1 MKVKYSIECVSA
13 RPLRRFAKRRGSR
26 TMPELSKMRKPD
38 VKVVILGDMNV
49 GKTSL
54 LHRYTEKKFKDTIST
69 VGGAFF
75 LKQWGP
81 YNISI
86 WDTAGREQF
95 HGLGSMYC
103 RGAAAAILTYDVTN
117 WQSLAELEERFLSLT
132 DTANHDCIYA
142 IVGNKADLTD
152 LQAQVGATQDGL
164 TEDQGEEDGE
174 RPRVPS
180 ACPTPPASPVSLSGV
195 SVNKQVSREDA
206 VALYGRI
213 LRYKGMEETNSLPAD
228 KMCFET
234 SAKTGYNV
242 DPLFEALF
250 DMVLPSII
258 RKRTEREGSP
268 TVDLDE
274 CIGAGKRPRTA
285 CC

>member
-1 MKVKYSIECVSA
+1 
-13 RPLRRFAKRRGSR
+13 
-26 TMPELSKMRKPD
+26 MPEMSKMKKPD

-54 LHRYTEKKFKDTIST
+54 LHRYTERKFKDTIST

-103 RGAAAAILTYDVTN
+103 RGAAAVILTYDVTN

-142 IVGNKADLTD
+142 VVGNKADLTD
-152 LQAQVGATQDGL
+152 PKAQLFLDSDVASEDRTEYEEERTEPEVL
-164 TEDQGEEDGE
+164 T
-174 RPRVPS
+174 
-180 ACPTPPASPVSLSGV
+180 ACPTPPASPVSFSGMILQ
-195 SVNKQVSREDA
+195 KQVAPEDA
-206 VALYGRI
+206 AALYGRI
-213 LRYKGMEETNSLPAD
+213 LRYKGLEENSSLPAE

-242 DPLFEALF
+242 DTLFETLF
-250 DMVLPSII
+250 DLVLPTIL
-258 RKRTEREGSP
+258 RKRNENRESP
-268 TVDLDE
+268 TVDLEDCRE
-274 CIGAGKRPRTA
+274 SSNKRRSA

>member
-1 MKVKYSIECVSA
+1 MPDLSRMK
-13 RPLRRFAKRRGSR
+13 
-26 TMPELSKMRKPD
+26 KPD
-38 VKVVILGDMNV
+38 VKLVFLGDMNV

-54 LHRYTEKKFKDTIST
+54 LHRYMERKFKDTIST

-103 RGAAAAILTYDVTN
+103 RGAAAVILTYDVTN

-142 IVGNKADLTD
+142 LVGNKADLTD
-152 LQAQVGATQDGL
+152 SKAHHCQDSDGL
-164 TEDQGEEDGE
+164 PEDRAECEEERTE
-174 RPRVPS
+174 PHVLS
-180 ACPTPPASPVSLSGV
+180 TCPTPPGTGGVGQQPASLSGLLLH
-195 SVNKQVSREDA
+195 KQVAREDA

-213 LRYKGMEETNSLPAD
+213 LRYKGLDEKSSLPAD

-242 DPLFEALF
+242 DVLFETLF
-250 DMVLPSII
+250 DMVVPAILS
-258 RKRTEREGSP
+258 KRHENQASP
-268 TVDLDE
+268 TVDLEDWRKVS
-274 CIGAGKRPRTA
+274 GKRGKSS

>member
-1 MKVKYSIECVSA
+1 
-13 RPLRRFAKRRGSR
+13 
-26 TMPELSKMRKPD
+26 
-38 VKVVILGDMNV
+38 MNV

-54 LHRYTEKKFKDTIST
+54 LHRYTERKFKDTIST
-69 VGGAFF
+69 VGGAFY

-103 RGAAAAILTYDVTN
+103 RGAAAVILTYDVTN

-152 LQAQVGATQDGL
+152 PKAQLPQDSDRETGSQVL
-164 TEDQGEEDGE
+164 ST
-174 RPRVPS
+174 
-180 ACPTPPASPVSLSGV
+180 CPTPPASPASLSGV
-195 SVNKQVSREDA
+195 MVHKQVGHEDA
-206 VALYGRI
+206 MALYGRI
-213 LRYKGMEETNSLPAD
+213 LRYKGLEENGSLPAE

-242 DPLFEALF
+242 DILFETLF
-250 DMVLPSII
+250 DLVLPSIL
-258 RKRTEREGSP
+258 RKRNENQQSP
-268 TVDLDE
+268 TVDLED
-274 CIGAGKRPRTA
+274 CRGGNNKRGKTA

>member
-1 MKVKYSIECVSA
+1 
-13 RPLRRFAKRRGSR
+13 
-26 TMPELSKMRKPD
+26 MPELSKMKKPD

-54 LHRYTEKKFKDTIST
+54 LHRYTERRFKDTIST

-103 RGAAAAILTYDVTN
+103 RGAAAVILTYDVTN

-132 DTANHDCIYA
+132 DTANHDCLYA

-152 LQAQVGATQDGL
+152 PRAQFVQATDGRR
-164 TEDQGEEDGE
+164 EGQDQGGE
-174 RPRVPS
+174 AGEMDPRVPS
-180 ACPTPPASPVSLSGV
+180 ACPTPPASPPSSPASLSGV
-195 SVNKQVSREDA
+195 AGHEQVSRDDA
-206 VALYGRI
+206 LALYGRV
-213 LRYKGMEETNSLPAD
+213 LRYKGLDEKTSLPAE

-242 DPLFEALF
+242 DLLFETLF
-250 DMVLPSII
+250 DLVLPSIL
-258 RKRTEREGSP
+258 RKRNEAQVSP
-268 TVDLDE
+268 TVDLEDS
-274 CIGAGKRPRTA
+274 GGSNSKRARTS

>member
-1 MKVKYSIECVSA
+1 
-13 RPLRRFAKRRGSR
+13 
-26 TMPELSKMRKPD
+26 MPEVSKMKKPD
-38 VKVVILGDMNV
+38 VKVVLLGDMNV

-54 LHRYTEKKFKDTIST
+54 LHRYTERKFKDTVST

-103 RGAAAAILTYDVTN
+103 RGASAVILTYDVTN

-142 IVGNKADLTD
+142 LVGNKADLTD
-152 LQAQVGATQDGL
+152 PEAQLALNPDVAPDEYEDERTRPQA
-164 TEDQGEEDGE
+164 
-174 RPRVPS
+174 PS
-180 ACPTPPASPVSLSGV
+180 GCPTPPASPASLSGV
-195 SVNKQVSREDA
+195 PLHKQVTREEA
-206 VALYGRI
+206 AALYGRI
-213 LRYKGMEETNSLPAD
+213 LRYKGLEEERSLPAE

-242 DPLFEALF
+242 DALFEALF
-250 DMVLPSII
+250 DLVLPSIL
-258 RKRTEREGSP
+258 RKRNENQESP
-268 TVDLDE
+268 TVDLEE
-274 CIGAGKRPRTA
+274 CRGGGGGGGNKRARSA

>member
-1 MKVKYSIECVSA
+1 MK
-13 RPLRRFAKRRGSR
+13 
-26 TMPELSKMRKPD
+26 KPD

-54 LHRYTEKKFKDTIST
+54 LHRYTERKFRDTVST
-69 VGGAFF
+69 VGGAFY

-103 RGAAAAILTYDVTN
+103 RGAAAVILTYDVTN

-142 IVGNKADLTD
+142 IVGNKADLSD
-152 LQAQVGATQDGL
+152 PRAQLPVAPD
-164 TEDQGEEDGE
+164 DQGEE
-174 RPRVPS
+174 PRTEPQVPS
-180 ACPTPPASPVSLSGV
+180 ACPTPPASPVSPV
-195 SVNKQVSREDA
+195 SPGSLPKQVGRDEA
-206 VALYGRI
+206 AALYARV
-213 LRYKGMEETNSLPAD
+213 LRYKGLDEKSSLPAD
-228 KMCFET
+228 RMCFET
-234 SAKTGYNV
+234 SARTGYNV
-242 DPLFEALF
+242 DALFETLF
-250 DMVLPSII
+250 DLVLPSIL
-258 RKRTEREGSP
+258 RKRNENQRSP
-268 TVDLDE
+268 TVDLEDYRE
-274 CIGAGKRPRTA
+274 PTGKRRG

>member
-1 MKVKYSIECVSA
+1 
-13 RPLRRFAKRRGSR
+13 
-26 TMPELSKMRKPD
+26 MPEVSKMKRPD
-38 VKVVILGDMNV
+38 VKIVLLGDMNV

-54 LHRYTEKKFKDTIST
+54 LHRYMERKFKETVST

-103 RGAAAAILTYDVTN
+103 RGAAAVILTYDVTN

-142 IVGNKADLTD
+142 LVGNKADLTD
-152 LQAQVGATQDGL
+152 SKAQLCQDSDGL
-164 TEDQGEEDGE
+164 VKDRTECNQECEVLSG
-174 RPRVPS
+174 
-180 ACPTPPASPVSLSGV
+180 CPTPPASPTSLPGV
-195 SVNKQVSREDA
+195 MLRKQVINEDA

-213 LRYKGMEETNSLPAD
+213 LRYKGLEEKSSLPAE

-242 DPLFEALF
+242 DTLFETLF
-250 DMVLPSII
+250 DLVLPSIL
-258 RKRTEREGSP
+258 RKRQENQESP
-268 TVDLDE
+268 TVDLEE
-274 CIGAGKRPRTA
+274 CRMVGSKKGRSG

>member
-1 MKVKYSIECVSA
+1 
-13 RPLRRFAKRRGSR
+13 
-26 TMPELSKMRKPD
+26 
-38 VKVVILGDMNV
+38 
-49 GKTSL
+49 
-54 LHRYTEKKFKDTIST
+54 
-69 VGGAFF
+69 
-75 LKQWGP
+75 
-81 YNISI
+81 
-86 WDTAGREQF
+86 
-95 HGLGSMYC
+95 MYC
-103 RGAAAAILTYDVTN
+103 RGAAAVILTYDVTN

-152 LQAQVGATQDGL
+152 LQAQLGATQDGL
-164 TEDQGEEDGE
+164 TEGQGEEDGE

-274 CIGAGKRPRTA
+274 CSGAGKRPRPV

>member
-1 MKVKYSIECVSA
+1 MK
-13 RPLRRFAKRRGSR
+13 R
-26 TMPELSKMRKPD
+26 PD
-38 VKVVILGDMNV
+38 VKLVLLGDMNV

-54 LHRYTEKKFKDTIST
+54 LHRYMERKFKETVST

-103 RGAAAAILTYDVTN
+103 RGAAAVILTYDVTN

-152 LQAQVGATQDGL
+152 PKVL
-164 TEDQGEEDGE
+164 
-174 RPRVPS
+174 S
-180 ACPTPPASPVSLSGV
+180 ACPTPPASPASLSGV
-195 SVNKQVSREDA
+195 MLHKQVTHEDA

-213 LRYKGMEETNSLPAD
+213 LRYKGLDEKSSLPAE
-228 KMCFET
+228 KVCFET

-242 DPLFEALF
+242 DALFETMF
-250 DMVLPSII
+250 DLVLPSIL
-258 RKRTEREGSP
+258 RKRHENQESP
-268 TVDLDE
+268 TVDLEDSQGAHSRKAR
-274 CIGAGKRPRTA
+274 IG

>member
-1 MKVKYSIECVSA
+1 
-13 RPLRRFAKRRGSR
+13 
-26 TMPELSKMRKPD
+26 MPELSKMKKPD
-38 VKVVILGDMNV
+38 VKVVLLGDMNV

-54 LHRYTEKKFKDTIST
+54 LHRYMERKFRDTIST

-103 RGAAAAILTYDVTN
+103 RGAAAVILTYDVTN

-132 DTANHDCIYA
+132 DTANHDCIYMV
-142 IVGNKADLTD
+142 VGNKADLADSKALLSQDSD
-152 LQAQVGATQDGL
+152 LASECEEKRTEPQVL
-164 TEDQGEEDGE
+164 
-174 RPRVPS
+174 S
-180 ACPTPPASPVSLSGV
+180 ACPTPPASPTSFSGITLH
-195 SVNKQVSREDA
+195 KQVNLQDA
-206 VALYGRI
+206 VAFYGRI
-213 LRYKGMEETNSLPAD
+213 LRYKGLEEKSSPPAE

-242 DPLFEALF
+242 DALFEALF
-250 DMVLPSII
+250 DLVLPSIL
-258 RKRTEREGSP
+258 RKRNENQESP
-268 TVDLDE
+268 TVDLEE
-274 CIGAGKRPRTA
+274 CRGASNKRARSA

>member
-1 MKVKYSIECVSA
+1 
-13 RPLRRFAKRRGSR
+13 
-26 TMPELSKMRKPD
+26 MPDVSKMKKPD
-38 VKVVILGDMNV
+38 VKVVLLGDMNV

-54 LHRYTEKKFKDTIST
+54 LHRYMERKFKDTIST

-103 RGAAAAILTYDVTN
+103 RGAAAVILTYDVTN

-152 LQAQVGATQDGL
+152 LKAQLSEHSDGL
-164 TEDQGEEDGE
+164 SEGRPKCEEERTEPQ
-174 RPRVPS
+174 VLS
-180 ACPTPPASPVSLSGV
+180 ACPTPPDSPASLSGLV
-195 SVNKQVSREDA
+195 LHKQVTREDA

-213 LRYKGMEETNSLPAD
+213 LRYKGLDEKNSLPAE

-234 SAKTGYNV
+234 SAKTGYKV
-242 DPLFEALF
+242 DALFETLF
-250 DMVLPSII
+250 DLVLPSIL
-258 RKRTEREGSP
+258 RKRHENQESP
-268 TVDLDE
+268 TVDLEE
-274 CIGAGKRPRTA
+274 CRGVNSKRARST

>member
-1 MKVKYSIECVSA
+1 
-13 RPLRRFAKRRGSR
+13 
-26 TMPELSKMRKPD
+26 MPDVSKMKKPD
-38 VKVVILGDMNV
+38 VKVVLLGDMNV

-54 LHRYTEKKFKDTIST
+54 LHRYMERKFKETIST
-69 VGGAFF
+69 IGGAFF

-103 RGAAAAILTYDVTN
+103 RGAAAVILTYDVTN

-132 DTANHDCIYA
+132 DTALQDCIYA
-142 IVGNKADLTD
+142 LVGNKADLTD
-152 LQAQVGATQDGL
+152 HQAQLLQDSADGQA
-164 TEDQGEEDGE
+164 EDQTDSLDRTETQLL
-174 RPRVPS
+174 S
-180 ACPTPPASPVSLSGV
+180 ACPTPPDSPASLSGV
-195 SVNKQVSREDA
+195 HKQVTREDA

-213 LRYKGMEETNSLPAD
+213 LHYKGLDEKSSLPAD

-234 SAKTGYNV
+234 SAKTGFNV
-242 DPLFEALF
+242 DAMFETLF
-250 DMVLPSII
+250 DLVLPSIL
-258 RKRTEREGSP
+258 RKRNENQRSP
-268 TVDLDE
+268 TVDLE
-274 CIGAGKRPRTA
+274 EYREGGSKRSRSG

>member
-1 MKVKYSIECVSA
+1 
-13 RPLRRFAKRRGSR
+13 
-26 TMPELSKMRKPD
+26 MPEVSKMKKPD

-54 LHRYTEKKFKDTIST
+54 LHRYTERKFKDTIST

-103 RGAAAAILTYDVTN
+103 RGAAAVILTYDVTN

-152 LQAQVGATQDGL
+152 PKAQLAPDSDGV
-164 TEDQGEEDGE
+164 TEDPAEGEEDRTG
-174 RPRVPS
+174 PQFPS
-180 ACPTPPASPVSLSGV
+180 ACPTPPASPTSLTSLSGV
-195 SVNKQVSREDA
+195 KVHKQVSREDA
-206 VALYGRI
+206 AALYGRI
-213 LRYKGMEETNSLPAD
+213 LRYKGLEEKSSLPAE

-242 DPLFEALF
+242 DILFEALF
-250 DMVLPSII
+250 DLVLPSIL
-258 RKRTEREGSP
+258 RKRNENQESP
-268 TVDLDE
+268 TVDLEDYR
-274 CIGAGKRPRTA
+274 GGNGKRAKGA